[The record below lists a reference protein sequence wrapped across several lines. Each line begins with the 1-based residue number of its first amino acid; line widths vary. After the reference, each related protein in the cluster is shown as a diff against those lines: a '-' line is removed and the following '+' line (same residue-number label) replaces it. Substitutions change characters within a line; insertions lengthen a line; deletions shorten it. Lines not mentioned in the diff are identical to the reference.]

1 MPGGTCLRSAEW
13 LLIVCWGD
21 ASAGHSQMA
30 AVEMAESVE
39 VDSPAACCF
48 CDSGG
53 RLRLN
58 LVALAA
64 RQIRVHVGLWE
75 AIHSCS
81 VMYTRPLGS
90 LIQNHNRNF
99 DVTGWGGGLVVCFRS
114 RCYHMSGTTRAGSR
128 REEERSESPRLHRPG
143 WRCADRPATARD
155 SSRQT
160 FCVAEAN
167 AGSQRGGEVVCRRGA
182 ERASVMPE
190 HGVLVYAVGGCISS
204 EWTRRVTTKCGDREV
219 RWHGGGPEW

>member
-13 LLIVCWGD
+13 LLIVCWDD

-30 AVEMAESVE
+30 VVEMAEPVE
-39 VDSPAACCF
+39 VGSPAACCF
-48 CDSGG
+48 CDSGE
-53 RLRLN
+53 RPQSN

-64 RQIRVHVGLWE
+64 QKIRVHVGFWE
-75 AIHSCS
+75 AIHSYS
-81 VMYTRPLGS
+81 VMCTRPLES
-90 LIQNHNRNF
+90 LIRNHNRNF

-114 RCYHMSGTTRAGSR
+114 RCCQMSGTTRAGSR
-128 REEERSESPRLHRPG
+128 QVEERSESPRLHRPG

-167 AGSQRGGEVVCRRGA
+167 AGSQRSGEAVCRRGA

-190 HGVLVYAVGGCISS
+190 HGIVAYAVGECISS
-204 EWTRRVTTKCGDREV
+204 ERT
-219 RWHGGGPEW
+219 GG